1 METSLKLASVTDGYI
16 DFLIRNGQSHVY
28 SNKEGR
34 RSHDRLYIGA
44 LLQLNQFEYYI
55 PLKEKGYIISENGD
69 KKIRPDSFLIMRMID
84 QSLQTQ
90 ELLGTIRFG
99 NMIPVPPSCILP
111 YDANQES
118 DLSYKSLVR
127 KELIF
132 IRKNEDKIIARAH
145 TIYNNKIYGNRG
157 NIYTHCLDF
166 KALENLHA
174 LWISSMQS

>member
-44 LLQLNQFEYYI
+44 ILQLNQFEYFI
-55 PLKEKGYIISENGD
+55 PLSSPKEKDYIISDGGNKE
-69 KKIRPDSFLIMRMID
+69 IRPDNFLIMRMID
-84 QSLQTQ
+84 HSLQSQ

-99 NMIPVPPSCILP
+99 NMIPVPPSCILL
-111 YDANQES
+111 YDVNQES
-118 DLSYKSLVR
+118 DLSYKLLVR

-132 IRKNEDKIIARAH
+132 IRN
-145 TIYNNKIYGNRG
+145 TVTSNF
-157 NIYTHCLDF
+157 T
-166 KALENLHA
+166 
-174 LWISSMQS
+174 